1 MKWGLY
7 QQRIG
12 NTRRETVTQMSDQ
25 PQVSMRLPL
34 YSLVLKD
41 GKLAIGAGKALLWTS
56 QPRVLA
62 ALEVFKDL
70 CGNFAIIDTRDS
82 LRLFVAKVQERGL
95 THATVDMEKGEHEKV
110 VVVRLD
116 QLVERVG
123 GNPEAN

>member
-1 MKWGLY
+1 MADKPIVNL
-7 QQRIG
+7 
-12 NTRRETVTQMSDQ
+12 
-25 PQVSMRLPL
+25 RLPL

-41 GKLAIGAGKALLWTS
+41 GKLTIGAGKALLWTS

-82 LRLFVAKVQERGL
+82 LRLFVAKAQERGL
-95 THATVDMEKGEHEKV
+95 THATVDMERGENERV
-110 VVVRLD
+110 VVVPLD
-116 QLVERVG
+116 QLVETVG